1 MYKSRKSQQGMTAI
15 AMMMLLGL
23 IGFNAVIFIKLLPAY
38 MDSFKVATAVKGIET
53 DDRAEGAADKEIK
66 GLIIKRLG
74 IDDVEYITN
83 DNIIIKKS
91 GSKRTLYVEHESQ
104 VSMFGNV
111 DALISFKSDEVE
123 LR

>member
-23 IGFNAVIFIKLLPAY
+23 IGFNAVVFIKLFPTY

-53 DDRAEGAADKEIK
+53 DDRAEGATDKEIK
-66 GLIIKRLG
+66 ALITKRLG
-74 IDDVEYITN
+74 IDDVDHITN
-83 DNIIIKKS
+83 DNIIIEKS
-91 GSKRTLYVEHESQ
+91 GPKRTLHVEYEAR
-104 VSMFGNV
+104 VPMFGNI
-111 DALISFKSDEVE
+111 DALFSFKSDEVE